1 MTAPELV
8 ITRGIPASGKS
19 TWAKAWVAEDPTKRA
34 RLNRDDY
41 RAMMFGMAGVL
52 PHELEV
58 AIQDASKV
66 AATKLLTSGW
76 SVVADD
82 MNLRPKYIREWEKL
96 ARSAGATLVIKEFPI
111 ELGEAIDRDYK
122 RGRKLGATPM
132 LEIWAK
138 YLKGG
143 EFHPFEPSP
152 VTSGTEALYGPR
164 PDLPS
169 AVIVD
174 IDGTVARNTGGRD
187 FRDYTRVSED
197 TPNPRVIEAVQEAA
211 SAGHVLIFCSG
222 RMNTCRE
229 DTITWLREHVFKG
242 SVLDAFS
249 ERAQRRMYLLLM
261 RAEGDLRKDAIVK
274 RELFD
279 AHIRDRYDVRRVYDD
294 RDQVVDMWRT
304 ELGLTVMQVARGA
317 F

>member
-1 MTAPELV
+1 MTELV
-8 ITRGIPASGKS
+8 ITRGLPASGKS
-19 TWAKAWVAEDPTKRA
+19 TWAKAWVLEDPTKRA

-41 RAMMFGMAGVL
+41 RAMMFGLAGVL
-52 PHELEV
+52 PHDLEV

-66 AATKLLTSGW
+66 AATKLLTAGW

-82 MNLRPKYIREWEKL
+82 MNLRPKYIREWERL
-96 ARSAGATLVIKEFPI
+96 ARSAGAKLVIKEFPI

-122 RGRKLGATPM
+122 RGRKIGATVM
-132 LEIWAK
+132 MEIAEK
-138 YLKGG
+138 YLHKGQLR
-143 EFHPFEPSP
+143 EFIPSP
-152 VTSGTEALYGPR
+152 VTSGSEALYGPR

-174 IDGTVARNTGGRD
+174 LDGTVALNTGGRD

-211 SAGHVLIFCSG
+211 AAGHVLIFCSG
-222 RMNTCRE
+222 RMETCRDASIE
-229 DTITWLREHVFKG
+229 WLREHVFKD
-242 SVLDAFS
+242 SILDSFT
-249 ERAQRRMYLLLM
+249 ERAQERMHLLLM

-279 AHIRDRYDVRRVYDD
+279 THIRDKYDVRRVYDD
-294 RDQVVDMWRT
+294 RDQVVDMWRD